1 MKVSTSLP
9 SSTIY
14 TRPLT
19 FQLFSTQGYFGDRC
33 GDHAFFDVQEIKYK
47 FEKYKFEAK
56 FDQSLKMW
64 SYSIYQACIRIT
76 TMI

>member
-9 SSTIY
+9 STIY

-19 FQLFSTQGYFGDRC
+19 FQLFSTQGYFGS
-33 GDHAFFDVQEIKYK
+33 DHAFFDVQEIKYK

-76 TMI
+76 TML